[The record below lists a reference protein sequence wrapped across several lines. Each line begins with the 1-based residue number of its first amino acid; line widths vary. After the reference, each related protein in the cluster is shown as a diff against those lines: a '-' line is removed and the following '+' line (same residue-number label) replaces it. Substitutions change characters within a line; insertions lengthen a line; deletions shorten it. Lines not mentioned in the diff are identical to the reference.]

1 MKVARCLLLGSEG
14 IRSVKP
20 TEATVR
26 TDPLA
31 ENLRPSSSNVPE
43 AGVRPPAS
51 GRIPALRALASRN
64 YRLFFAG
71 QLVSLI
77 GTWMQSVAQSWLV
90 YRLSGSPVLLG
101 LVSFAGQIPVFLLAP
116 VGGSLADCRDRH
128 RIIVTT
134 QSASMALA
142 MILAGLTLGGQVQI
156 GHVFVLATLLGV
168 VNAFDIPARQA
179 FLVDMVGRD
188 DLISAIALNSSMFN
202 GARIVGPAMAGVLVA
217 AVGEGWCFFANG
229 LSYLAVLAGLL
240 AMRLEVR
247 PRSPRAGSP
256 LAHVVEGF
264 GFVARTA
271 PIRDLLGLLG
281 LISLMGTPYAVLMP
295 IFADQILHGGAKELG
310 LLMGAS
316 GLGALLGALVLASR
330 RGVRGLGRWV
340 SRAAAGFGVSL
351 IAFSLSRRFWLSE
364 ALLVP
369 VGFSMMVEMA
379 ASNTLIQAMVPD
391 RLRGRVMAVYS
402 MMFMGMAPFGALL
415 AGALAQRVGAPGTV
429 ASGGAACIAG
439 ALVFGWRLPR
449 LRGEGIQ
456 LIVAQEALAGKPPGA

>member
-43 AGVRPPAS
+43 AGVQPPAS

-188 DLISAIALNSSMFN
+188 DLISAIALNSSMVN
-202 GARIVGPAMAGVLVA
+202 SARIVGPAVAGVLVA

-351 IAFSLSRRFWLSE
+351 IAFSLSRRFWLSV

>member
-43 AGVRPPAS
+43 AGVQPPAS

-415 AGALAQRVGAPGTV
+415 AGALAQRVGAPWTV